1 MNGVNISKM
10 ENNVGI
16 MCECEKCT
24 GRYCAKKVSIFS
36 TLQDD
41 QVREI
46 ADMVIHRKYKKGQI
60 IFFEGDISDKLYIV
74 NNGKIKIFRYT
85 KEGKEQILYILT
97 NGDFTGDLSLLKKSK
112 LEFNAEALEDTAVC
126 TLTKEDFDKILEKNP
141 EITFK
146 ILEVVHDRLVN
157 LENLIQRLSTKDV
170 ESRIIGVLMSF
181 IKDFGKEDN
190 QGILLELPLS
200 REEIGNYSGLTR
212 ETVSRTLTSMQDSGV
227 IELVGNKKII
237 IKDIEYLRGMS

>member
-1 MNGVNISKM
+1 MERNID
-10 ENNVGI
+10 V

-24 GRYCAKKVSIFS
+24 GKYCAKKVSIFS
-36 TLQDD
+36 ALEDD
-41 QVREI
+41 HVREI

-60 IFFEGDISDKLYIV
+60 IFFEGDLSDKLYIV
-74 NNGKIKIFRYT
+74 NRGKVKIFKYT

-126 TLTKEDFDKILEKNP
+126 TLTKEDFDNILEKNP

-170 ESRIIGVLMSF
+170 ESRIIGVLLSL
-181 IKDFGKEDN
+181 IKDFGKEDTE
-190 QGILLELPLS
+190 GIILELPLS

-212 ETVSRTLTSMQDSGV
+212 ETVSRTLTSMQESGV

-237 IKDIEYLRGMS
+237 IKDIEYLRTMS

>member
-1 MNGVNISKM
+1 MNNMQNNIT
-10 ENNVGI
+10 I

-24 GRYCAKKVSIFS
+24 GKYCAKKVSIFS
-36 TLQDD
+36 TLKDEQIK
-41 QVREI
+41 EI
-46 ADMVIHRKYKKGQI
+46 ADTVVHRNYKKGQI
-60 IFFEGDISDKLYIV
+60 IFFEGDISDKLYII
-74 NNGKIKIFRYT
+74 NKGKVKIFKYT

-97 NGDFTGDLSLLKKSK
+97 NGDFTGDLSLLKKGK

-141 EITFK
+141 QITLK
-146 ILEVVHDRLVN
+146 ILEVVHDRLVS

-170 ESRIIGVLMSF
+170 EARIAGVILTLMNN
-181 IKDFGKEDN
+181 FGEETKG
-190 QGILLELPLS
+190 GIVLELPLS

-212 ETVSRTLTSMQDSGV
+212 ETVSRTLTGMQDSGI

-237 IKDIEYLRGMS
+237 IKDIEYLTDISK

>member
-1 MNGVNISKM
+1 MANNI
-10 ENNVGI
+10 NV
-16 MCECEKCT
+16 MCECEKCS
-24 GRYCAKKVSIFS
+24 GKYCAKKVSIFS
-36 TLQDD
+36 ILQDE
-41 QVREI
+41 QIIKI
-46 ADMVIHRKYKKGQI
+46 ADTVIHRKYKKCQI

-74 NNGKIKIFRYT
+74 NKGKIKIFKYT
-85 KEGKEQILYILT
+85 KEGKEQILHILT
-97 NGDFTGDLSLLKKSK
+97 DGDFIGDLSLLKKGK
-112 LEFNAEALEDTAVC
+112 LDFNAEALEDTAIC
-126 TLTKEDFDKILEKNP
+126 TLAKEDFDNIIAQNP

-181 IKDFGKEDN
+181 IKDFGKEDK

-227 IELVGNKKII
+227 IEIVGNKKII
-237 IKDIEYLRGMS
+237 IKDIEYLKTMA

>member
-1 MNGVNISKM
+1 MNGVNIGNMKNSI
-10 ENNVGI
+10 VG
-16 MCECEKCT
+16 MCDCEKCT
-24 GRYCAKKVSIFS
+24 GKYCAKKVSIFS

-41 QVREI
+41 QVRDI
-46 ADMVIHRKYKKGQI
+46 ADMVIHRTYKKGQI

-74 NNGKIKIFRYT
+74 NKGKVKIFRYT

-97 NGDFTGDLSLLKKSK
+97 NGDFTGDLSLLKKGK

-170 ESRIIGVLMSF
+170 ESRIIGVLVSF

-237 IKDIEYLRGMS
+237 IKDIEYLKSMS

>member
-1 MNGVNISKM
+1 MPNNID
-10 ENNVGI
+10 I

-24 GRYCAKKVSIFS
+24 GKYCAKKVSIFS
-36 TLQDD
+36 TLHDE

-46 ADMVIHRKYKKGQI
+46 ADMVVHRNYKKGQI
-60 IFFEGDISDKLYIV
+60 VFFEGDISDKLYII
-74 NNGKIKIFRYT
+74 NKGKVKIFKYT

-141 EITFK
+141 QITLK
-146 ILEVVHDRLVN
+146 ILEVVHDRLVS

-170 ESRIIGVLMSF
+170 ETRIAGVILTL
-181 IKDFGKEDN
+181 IDNFGKETKE
-190 QGILLELPLS
+190 GIVLELPLS

-212 ETVSRTLTSMQDSGV
+212 ETVSRTLTSMQDSGL

-237 IKDIEYLRGMS
+237 IKDIEYLRDISK

>member
-1 MNGVNISKM
+1 MQNNID
-10 ENNVGI
+10 VI
-16 MCECEKCT
+16 CECEKCADK
-24 GRYCAKKVSIFS
+24 YCAKKVSIFS
-36 TLQDD
+36 TLQDNH
-41 QVREI
+41 VREI
-46 ADMVIHRKYKKGQI
+46 VDMVVHRKYKKGQI

-74 NNGKIKIFRYT
+74 NKGKVKIFRYT

-170 ESRIIGVLMSF
+170 ESRIIGVLLSL

-190 QGILLELPLS
+190 EGIILELPLS
-200 REEIGNYSGLTR
+200 RQEIGNYSGLTR
-212 ETVSRTLTSMQDSGV
+212 ETVSRTLTSMQDSGL

-237 IKDIEYLRGMS
+237 IKDIEYLRDIDK